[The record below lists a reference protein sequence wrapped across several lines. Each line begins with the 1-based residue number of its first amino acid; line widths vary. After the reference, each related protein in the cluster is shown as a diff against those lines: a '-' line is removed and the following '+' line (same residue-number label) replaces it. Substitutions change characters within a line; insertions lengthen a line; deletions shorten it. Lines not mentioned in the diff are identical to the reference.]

1 VTVGRVRRASA
12 LGATIL
18 AVLGLSACGERSEPT
33 GETVPLYPVTV
44 HDASGRSVTLSQK
57 PRRIVALTPGATE
70 LLAVLGS
77 GGRVIG
83 IPASARRGAA
93 PHAMIVLDKH
103 GVLLPARIAGEK
115 PELVVAAPDMPLDQV
130 RRAAAQAHAAVYVA
144 PSNSVRDIERTATDI
159 GLLVDEP
166 IAARGIVSKLETAR
180 QRVQRRMRGKSR
192 VTAFVDT
199 GFFTTVP
206 NRSLVG
212 DFLRIARGRNVAGPT
227 PDPEPLDPKEL
238 VRLNP
243 RVYIAT
249 SDSDATLRSLRKDP
263 ITKRIA
269 AIRSGRFVMI
279 RSRLIEPGPYAGAG
293 LLAIA
298 RALHPDAF
306 R

>member
-1 VTVGRVRRASA
+1 VRRASA

-18 AVLGLSACGERSEPT
+18 AVLALSACGERSEPT
-33 GETVPLYPVTV
+33 EETVPLYPVTV
-44 HDASGRSVTLSQK
+44 HDASGRAVTLSQE
-57 PRRIVALTPGATE
+57 PRRIVTLSPGTAE
-70 LLAVLGS
+70 LLAVLGD
-77 GGRVIG
+77 GGRVVG

-103 GVLLPARIAGEK
+103 GVLLPARIAARK
-115 PELVVAAPDMPLDQV
+115 PQLVIATPDMPLDQV
-130 RRAAAQAHAAVYVA
+130 RRAAAQTHAAVYIA
-144 PSNSVRDIERTATDI
+144 PSNSLHDVERAATDI

-166 IAARGIVSKLETAR
+166 IAARGVVSKLETAR
-180 QRVQRRMRGKSR
+180 QRVQRRVRGKSR
-192 VTAFVDT
+192 VSAFVDT
-199 GFFTTVP
+199 GFFTTVS

-249 SDSDATLRSLRKDP
+249 SDSDATLHSLRKDP
-263 ITKRIA
+263 STKRIA
-269 AIRSGRFVMI
+269 AVRNGRFTMI
-279 RSRLIEPGPYAGAG
+279 RSRLLEPGPYAGEG

-298 RALHPDAF
+298 HALHPDAF